1 MTKRTLLLV
10 SVFGVGSLWG
20 QASSS
25 SDETTKA
32 ARGSHS
38 QSLNTSTYQVRS
50 ESMGKDW
57 GPYPDRV
64 LMKIRGK
71 WYPLI
76 TPEPPSTTSGTTV
89 IEFTINKDGSL
100 GAIENVGSA
109 GDSLLDGA
117 ARDAINAAAP
127 FRPLPAGYQQASL
140 KLRYRFGY
148 NQETSDDRPLC
159 RPARSDVY
167 TIGGNVAAPR
177 PLHVPD
183 PEYSEEARQGKYRGF
198 AVIGGTVE
206 PDGTLTDLCVEQALG
221 VGLDE
226 KAIAAV
232 KTWKFDPASKEGIP
246 VPVHLSVEVDF
257 RLY

>member
-1 MTKRTLLLV
+1 MSKRTLLLV
-10 SVFGVGSLWG
+10 SVFGVGWLWG

-25 SDETTKA
+25 SDETSKA
-32 ARGSHS
+32 ARDSHS
-38 QSLNTSTYQVRS
+38 QTVNTSAYQVRS
-50 ESMGKDW
+50 KSIGKDW

-76 TPEPPSTTSGTTV
+76 APDPPSTTSGTTV
-89 IEFTINKDGSL
+89 IEFTINQDGSL

-109 GDSLLDGA
+109 GDSRLDAA
-117 ARDAINAAAP
+117 ARDAISAAAP
-127 FRPLPAGYQQASL
+127 FRPLPADYQQGSL

-159 RPARSDVY
+159 GPPRSDVY
-167 TIGGNVAAPR
+167 RIGGRVTAPR
-177 PLHVPD
+177 PLYQPN
-183 PEYSEEARQGKYRGF
+183 PQYSEEARQGKYRGF
-198 AVIGGTVE
+198 AVISGTVE

-232 KTWKFDPASKEGIP
+232 KTWTFDPASKDGIP
-246 VPVHLSVEVDF
+246 VPVHLSVEIDF